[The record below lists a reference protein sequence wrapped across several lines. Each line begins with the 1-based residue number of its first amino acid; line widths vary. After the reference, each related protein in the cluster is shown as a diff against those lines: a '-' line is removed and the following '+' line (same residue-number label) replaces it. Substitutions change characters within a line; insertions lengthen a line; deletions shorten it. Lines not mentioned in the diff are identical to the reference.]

1 MWCANVSRGIP
12 VPDASIALKIIT
24 VIRKYPAA
32 TASCATATITPIYV
46 ELVTAIHTPVI
57 VSNVYSIPM
66 VPTAKS
72 ANPDSTETPF
82 NRIVKIV
89 GATSWALIRLRDRVT
104 IVPDSVRVYR
114 TS

>member
-1 MWCANVSRGIP
+1 MWCANALRGIP
-12 VPDASIALKIIT
+12 VPDANIALKIIT
-24 VIRKYPAA
+24 VIRKYPAV
-32 TASCATATITPIYV
+32 TASCATVTITLIYV
-46 ELVTAIHTPVI
+46 ELVTAIHTPDI
-57 VSNVYSIPM
+57 ASNVYSIPM

-89 GATSWALIRLRDRVT
+89 AATSLALIKLRDHVT
-104 IVPDSVRVYR
+104 IVLDNVRVYR